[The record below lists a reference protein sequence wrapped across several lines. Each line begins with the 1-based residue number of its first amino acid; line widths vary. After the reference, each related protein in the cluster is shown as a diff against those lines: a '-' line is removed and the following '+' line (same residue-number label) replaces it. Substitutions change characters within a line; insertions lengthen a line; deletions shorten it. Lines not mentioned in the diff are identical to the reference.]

1 MSEPLYPLASV
12 DNAVTLLQLLSRG
25 GPLRLVDAAREL
37 DVAPSTAH
45 RLLATLEHRGFARR
59 RPGSRAYVAGPAF
72 QTLARD
78 VLAEKDLGRLAQ
90 PMLDEL
96 GHTCHESVLLGVL
109 ESEGVRFIA
118 GRESD
123 LPLRVGGHFGRAFA
137 AHASASGLVLLA
149 ALSPTELQDR
159 YPTVR
164 LPLSSPRA
172 IAKRGDLERELAK
185 IRAQQYALVIETT
198 AIGVSAVAVPV
209 KDAAGQTIA
218 AVTLIAP
225 TLRFPIAKLKSSIRS
240 LQKVSSCLHDALA

>member
-1 MSEPLYPLASV
+1 MHEPLYPLASV
-12 DNAVTLLQLLSRG
+12 NNAITLLQLLSRG

-59 RPGSRAYVAGPAF
+59 RAGSRAYVAGPAF
-72 QTLARD
+72 QTLARG
-78 VLAEKDLGRLAQ
+78 VLAEVDLGRLAQ

-96 GHTCHESVLLGVL
+96 GQACHESVLLGVL
-109 ESEGVRFIA
+109 EANGVRFIA
-118 GRESD
+118 GRECE

-149 ALSPTELQDR
+149 ALSPTALRDR

-172 IAKRGDLERELAK
+172 IAKRGDLERELEK
-185 IRAQQYALVIETT
+185 IRAQQYAMVVETT
-198 AIGVSAVAVPV
+198 AIGVTAVAVPV
-209 KDAAGQTIA
+209 KDVAGKTIA
-218 AVTLIAP
+218 AVTIIAP
-225 TLRFPIAKLKSSIRS
+225 TLRSPVTKLKSSIRS
-240 LQKVSSCLHDALA
+240 LQKVSSWLHAALA